1 MTSIESAITSLLTRD
16 AFMPSCP
23 IAIPSDTAIVVN
35 SLGVQPAS
43 LTPRFALC
51 ASWPKCM
58 LHGGGALHVEDTP
71 TSGLSGFLSVTPMTF
86 YIALC
91 CSLDCPST
99 APLLC
104 SSITISGATSE
115 YSKIRRL
122 LERSHY
128 LDC

>member
-58 LHGGGALHVEDTP
+58 LHGVASLHVEDTP
-71 TSGLSGFLSVTPMTF
+71 TSGLSRSLSVRPMAL

-91 CSLDCPST
+91 GDLDGASI
-99 APLLC
+99 AFLL
-104 SSITISGATSE
+104 
-115 YSKIRRL
+115 
-122 LERSHY
+122 
-128 LDC
+128 